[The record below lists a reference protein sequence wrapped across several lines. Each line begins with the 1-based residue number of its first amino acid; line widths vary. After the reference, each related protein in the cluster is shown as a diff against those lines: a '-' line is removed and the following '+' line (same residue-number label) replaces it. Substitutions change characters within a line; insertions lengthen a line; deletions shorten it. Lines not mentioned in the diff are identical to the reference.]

1 MVTKKEREE
10 IETDILVIYNNLY
23 HVLHGDDIEKGI
35 KDIIRGIVKGQK
47 GRLLKRYDLST
58 ILKIARDVLNEEEYE
73 EFRSFITE

>member
-47 GRLLKRYDLST
+47 ERLLKRYDLST
-58 ILKIARDVLNEEEYE
+58 ILTIAKEVLNEEEYA
-73 EFRSFITE
+73 EFETFMTE